1 MYTNLKCSYDLI
13 NKFFNPEVS
22 DNIIYIDTVILKA
35 YLDEWSIVDS
45 IDIPTPEITI
55 LDFNLEIGNYGVQLY
70 QYEGKIERE
79 KLIIFQLCI

>member
-1 MYTNLKCSYDLI
+1 MYTNLKCSFDI
-13 NKFFNPEVS
+13 TNKLFNPEVS

-55 LDFNLEIGNYGVQLY
+55 LDFNLEIDNYGVNY
-70 QYEGKIERE
+70 INMKE
-79 KLIIFQLCI
+79 K